1 MPESHFHKGR
11 EAFEQ
16 EDWVEAIRAF
26 LASIQDD
33 VHHVDSYIALIESY
47 EAAAEE
53 YGDAEL
59 LEQATKVCR
68 DARRLKLDEKQRA
81 IVDAATDRIQ
91 ERLQELDEDA
101 GE

>member
-1 MPESHFHKGR
+1 MTESHFHKGR
-11 EAFEQ
+11 EAFDE
-16 EDWVEAIRAF
+16 ENWVEAIRSF
-26 LASIQDD
+26 LASIQEDA
-33 VHHVDSYIALIESY
+33 HHVDSYVALIESY

-53 YGDAEL
+53 YGDSEL

-68 DARRLKLDEKQRA
+68 DARRLKLSEKQRA
-81 IVDAATDRIQ
+81 IVDAAIDRIQ